1 MKIKQTN
8 RGFDI
13 AKFKDRYGAECS
25 LQKSSLATED
35 CIWLGI
41 DNVDPQI
48 MIEGRGWQPYNI
60 PPEVMLSSRMH
71 LNREMVAKLLPILQL
86 FVKTGELTPP
96 PQDKLKTAEEWLKTK
111 DFKSYQILDPDGW
124 DRVHFDKSWKEKITK
139 QEMWKRTMKSTIK
152 QLKKNERI

>member
-1 MKIKQTN
+1 MKIKKTS

-41 DNVDPQI
+41 NNVEPII

-71 LNREMVAKLLPILQL
+71 LNREMVAKLLPTLQL
-86 FVKTGELTPP
+86 FVKTGELT
-96 PQDKLKTAEEWLKTK
+96 KTSKI
-111 DFKSYQILDPDGW
+111 SDGKKW
-124 DRVHFDKSWKEKITK
+124 RQKI
-139 QEMWKRTMKSTIK
+139 
-152 QLKKNERI
+152 KNQKNK